1 MAAAE
6 PDSKPSFSLD
16 SYHVSEELGFVLPD
30 PLEELPPYYQP
41 WMDIALRVPE
51 LVHSHELRLHIN
63 KMPLL
68 SSHLL
73 QKHRELQLAHL
84 ALSMMTMGYT
94 WQEGENDTVEMLPH
108 NLAVPYWEVSQRL
121 GLPPI
126 LTHSDAVLANWR
138 KKDPEGPFDMENLEL
153 LFSLPGGDSV
163 KGFFLVTL
171 LVELAAVPALR
182 NIPVV
187 INGVRRGDTET
198 VARALE
204 DISQSIQDMIDAL
217 KLMQVYVEPSV
228 FYGIMRIYLSGWKDN
243 PCMPNGLVYEGVQ
256 AEPMEYSGGSAAQ
269 SCLLHCFDE
278 LLGVKHEAKSGAF
291 LTRMRNYML
300 PAHKQLI
307 QDISLQPSLKSFVK
321 QQQQASERLNQ
332 AYQHC
337 VTKLVAL
344 RSYHINVVS
353 RFITVPA
360 ARARQLRNQSQVLEA
375 EVISRAPAAL
385 EERGTGGSGIMT
397 FLKTVRD
404 QTKDALLPDK
414 QINKGP
420 QLM

>member
-1 MAAAE
+1 M
-6 PDSKPSFSLD
+6 K
-16 SYHVSEELGFVLPD
+16 LP
-30 PLEELPPYYQP
+30 L
-41 WMDIALRVPE
+41 I
-51 LVHSHELRLHIN
+51 
-63 KMPLL
+63 
-68 SSHLL
+68 
-73 QKHRELQLAHL
+73 
-84 ALSMMTMGYT
+84 
-94 WQEGENDTVEMLPH
+94 
-108 NLAVPYWEVSQRL
+108 
-121 GLPPI
+121 
-126 LTHSDAVLANWR
+126 
-138 KKDPEGPFDMENLEL
+138 
-153 LFSLPGGDSV
+153 
-163 KGFFLVTL
+163 
-171 LVELAAVPALR
+171 
-182 NIPVV
+182 
-187 INGVRRGDTET
+187 
-198 VARALE
+198 
-204 DISQSIQDMIDAL
+204 
-217 KLMQVYVEPSV
+217 
-228 FYGIMRIYLSGWKDN
+228 
-243 PCMPNGLVYEGVQ
+243 
-256 AEPMEYSGGSAAQ
+256 
-269 SCLLHCFDE
+269 
-278 LLGVKHEAKSGAF
+278 GAF